1 MHVADRHRAY
11 DASAAKDSGKA
22 GQRSRDGGAGLARR
36 IDEHALEHLHIL
48 VIDDDETICEA
59 LAEALEQYGAHVAS
73 APSAAAALER
83 LTREHFDIACSD
95 LEMTG
100 GSGLS
105 LARALRAREHDGQRL
120 PLIAV
125 RAPSAMSSRPP
136 FARPASTRTPKPVD
150 EAGAHASALRSRS
163 LTSSGLSRTGS
174 A

>member
-1 MHVADRHRAY
+1 VADRHRAY
-11 DASAAKDSGKA
+11 HASAAE
-22 GQRSRDGGAGLARR
+22 DGGNAGRRPCDAAGLAHR

-59 LAEALEQYGAHVAS
+59 LAEALEQYGAYVAC

-83 LTREHFDIACSD
+83 LTRERFDIACSD

-105 LARALRAREHDGQRL
+105 LARAVRAGEDEGQRL

-125 RAPSAMSSRPP
+125 TGL
-136 FARPASTRTPKPVD
+136 FGKELEASIRQAGFDAYVPKPVD
-150 EAGAHASALRSRS
+150 VELLARRVRS
-163 LTSSGLSRTGS
+163 LVDKS
-174 A
+174 

>member
-11 DASAAKDSGKA
+11 DASAAKDGGKA

-48 VIDDDETICEA
+48 VIDDDEAICEA

-125 RAPSAMSSRPP
+125 TGLVGNELE
-136 FARPASTRTPKPVD
+136 ASIRQAGFDAYIPKPVD
-150 EAGAHASALRSRS
+150 VELLARRVRALVEKS
-163 LTSSGLSRTGS
+163 
-174 A
+174 